1 MAPKRRFQKGVFRT
15 ARRRNIAVARF
26 EPESHTNV
34 IWLQQGL
41 ADIGGFHAL
50 PLCETT
56 YVATFIINSPCVCPE
71 PVLADVQLFYVLI
84 ITK

>member
-1 MAPKRRFQKGVFRT
+1 MAPKKGDFRT